1 MQFSF
6 HFLIKKWHLF
16 ALSLILCL
24 GMFLRLYKLGD
35 VPAGFFADEA
45 AIGVNAHLI
54 ATTLRDDHHVLL
66 PVLFQSFD
74 DYKSPISIYPTVPF
88 VILFGL
94 HEWVVRLVPALFGI
108 ADILLLYFLVKHL
121 FPQNKSRIYLA
132 LLSALFLAISPWHIQ
147 LSRVALDS
155 MTAMLLFF
163 TIGLIAILHIP
174 SNPRY
179 VFLAFFSFA
188 LTMYTYSPIRIFLP
202 VFLFALCVTEISVI
216 RAHKQY
222 FLLSLALFFIL
233 LLPLGVVTVFQ
244 NGAARFQQ
252 VSIFANPP
260 ERESLVKHVFNNYVS
275 HYSLDFLFLKG
286 DAGMNGQT
294 ILRHSIVGMGELYL
308 FQLPLCLLGLFLLF
322 FRRDLRLFS
331 HIILFWLLLYPLG
344 SIFTT
349 AQNAQATRSF
359 IGVIPFQIVAAIGSM
374 WFISFMV
381 KRLRFTAIPFLFVL
395 GALLFVSFLQYYQ
408 NYFSLY
414 PHYSSGY
421 NGWQYGPKEI
431 ARYFADHNQAYD
443 DLVFPPAFNQPDIF
457 LSFYF
462 PQGCPKCIVGQP
474 NTAYALGRKQL
485 FAVTPVYLHNN
496 RNLLFKIRKTINY
509 PNNDPAFYIGEVQ
522 EK

>member
-1 MQFSF
+1 
-6 HFLIKKWHLF
+6 
-16 ALSLILCL
+16 
-24 GMFLRLYKLGD
+24 MFLRLYKLGD

-74 DYKSPISIYPTVPF
+74 DYKSPVSIYPTVPF
-88 VILFGL
+88 VLLFGL

-108 ADILLLYFLVKHL
+108 SDILALYFLVKQL
-121 FPQNKSRIYLA
+121 FSQNKNRIYIA

-155 MTAMLLFF
+155 MTAMLLFLI
-163 TIGLIAILHIP
+163 IGIIAFLRIP

-179 VFLAFFSFA
+179 SFLASFSFT

-202 VFLFALCVTEISVI
+202 VFLFALCMTSIPVI

-222 FLLSLALFFIL
+222 FLVSLVLFFIL
-233 LLPLGVVTVFQ
+233 LLPLGLLTLFQ

-260 ERESLVKHVFNNYVS
+260 ERESVIHHVFDNYVS
-275 HYSLDFLFLKG
+275 HYSFDFLFLKG
-286 DAGMNGQT
+286 AAGMSGQT

-308 FQLPLCLLGLFLLF
+308 FQLPLCILGLFLLF
-322 FRRDLRLFS
+322 SRRDLRSFS
-331 HIILFWLLLYPLG
+331 HIIFFWLLLYPLG

-359 IGVIPFQIVAAIGSM
+359 IGVIPFQIIAAIGGT
-374 WFISFMV
+374 WFIAFMI
-381 KRLRFTAIPFLFVL
+381 KRLRFAATPFLFVL
-395 GALLFVSFLQYYQ
+395 GALLLVSFLHYYQ

-414 PHYSSGY
+414 PQYSSGY

-443 DLVFPPAFNQPDIF
+443 ELVFPPAFNQPEIF

-474 NTAYALGRKQL
+474 DTTFDPGRKQL
-485 FAVTPVYLHNN
+485 FAITPVYLHNY
-496 RNLLFKIRKTINY
+496 RNLLFKIKSTIYY
-509 PNNDPAFYIGEVQ
+509 PNKDVAFYLGEVQ
-522 EK
+522 KK